1 VVVNLNLTFED
12 KLLLLKT
19 LPKESKQRILWQI
32 EYLLS
37 RTQIRYAKEG
47 DMIALDYGQELGI
60 RVYDGKKLR
69 EKLLKI
75 EEVLKND

>member
-1 VVVNLNLTFED
+1 VVKNLKFED
-12 KLLLLKT
+12 KLLLLKA
-19 LPKESKQRILWQI
+19 LPKESKERILWQI

-37 RTQIRYAKEG
+37 RTQIAYAKEG

-60 RVYDGKKLR
+60 RIYDGKKLR

-75 EEVLKND
+75 EEVLKHD